1 MKKLTYLLAF
11 IAVVCMLCAC
21 GGDTAEQNVYN
32 LEKLYSDAVR
42 AEKKV
47 AEIKPELATV
57 DDFKNVVALY
67 GKVLD
72 GFTAA
77 YPNHAETAEP
87 EKTEL
92 QAAYWAGLSLLQMGN
107 LNILSGDTT
116 ASKANF
122 ADFELLLPHNHDQ
135 QRLAWLALAEIFNL
149 EKNVEKVEQIYLK
162 LVEKFDPPANIQL
175 NPFMDVLKL
184 PFDMMR
190 FHNAREDKEKTD
202 YYTEY
207 SENYYT
213 RLKEKYPQTNLGLAA
228 TRFLAETYKFKGR
241 GKEAVVL
248 LQTVTDST
256 GQVTIPAMMLIAE
269 AFFENLGQ
277 PDKAIEYYQKVLDR
291 GLDSTYTPN
300 ATMKMG
306 QVLLMERRFPEAR
319 ERFKTILDNYDF
331 ASQYFPQAQ
340 RFIAISYEEEE
351 NYEQAQD
358 AYLTVIETYASH
370 SLAFETYLY
379 LPKFFTK
386 QNKKQLR
393 DQWYNRAED
402 FFRNTKDDYKNRNLG
417 AAAQEYLCR
426 LYMTYED
433 WDMAIQE
440 LDNLAV
446 QFPEYTFASEAYFRI
461 AAIYEIQLNLPDSA
475 KYYYGKQVELYP
487 KAPISKAAKE
497 KINNL

>member
-1 MKKLTYLLAF
+1 MKKLTYLLVF
-11 IAVVCMLCAC
+11 IAVACMLCVC
-21 GGDTAEQNVYN
+21 GGDPAEKNVYH
-32 LEKLYSDAVR
+32 LEKLYSEALR

-47 AEIKPELATV
+47 AEIKPELATA
-57 DDFKNVVALY
+57 DDFKHVVALY
-67 GKVLD
+67 RKVVD
-72 GFTAA
+72 EFIAI
-77 YPNHAETAEP
+77 YPDHAETAEP

-92 QAAYWAGLSLLQMGN
+92 QAAHWAGLSLLQIGN
-107 LNILSGDTT
+107 LNILSGDTA
-116 ASKANF
+116 ASKASF
-122 ADFELLLPHNHDQ
+122 ADFELLFPHNHDQ
-135 QRLAWLALAEIFNL
+135 QRLAWLALAEIFNQ
-149 EKNVEKVEQIYLK
+149 EKNAEKTEQIYLK
-162 LVEKFDPPANIQL
+162 LLEKFDPPANLQL

-190 FHNAREDKEKTD
+190 FRDARGDKEKTE
-202 YYTEY
+202 YYTTY
-207 SENYYT
+207 SIDYYT

-241 GKEAVVL
+241 GQEAVAL

-256 GQVTIPAMMLIAE
+256 GQVSVPAMMLIAE
-269 AFFENLGQ
+269 AYFENLGQ
-277 PDKAIEYYQKVLDR
+277 PDKALEYYQKVLDR
-291 GLDSTYTPN
+291 GLDTTYTPD

-319 ERFKTILDNYDF
+319 EKFKTILDSFNF
-331 ASQYFPQAQ
+331 AVQYFPQAQ
-340 RFIAISYEEEE
+340 RFIAISYEEED
-351 NYEQAQD
+351 NYEQALD
-358 AYLTVIETYASH
+358 AYLTVIETYATH

-402 FFRNTKDDYKNRNLG
+402 FFKNTRDDYKNRNLG

-433 WDMAIQE
+433 WDPAIQE

-461 AAIYEIQLNLPDSA
+461 AAIYEMRLNLPDSA
-475 KYYYGKQVELYP
+475 KYYYGKQLELYP
-487 KAPISKAAKE
+487 DAPVSKAAKE

>member
-11 IAVVCMLCAC
+11 ITVVCMLCVC
-21 GGDTAEQNVYN
+21 GGDPAEKNVYN
-32 LEKLYSDAVR
+32 LEKLYSDAFR
-42 AEKKV
+42 AENKV
-47 AEIKPELATV
+47 AEIKPELATA
-57 DDFKNVVALY
+57 DDYKNVIALY
-67 GKVLD
+67 RKVLD
-72 GFTAA
+72 GFTAI
-77 YPNHAETAEP
+77 YPDHAETAEP
-87 EKTEL
+87 EQAEM
-92 QAAYWAGLSLLQMGN
+92 QAAHWAGLSLLQMGN
-107 LNILSGDTT
+107 LNILAGDTA

-135 QRLAWLALAEIFNL
+135 QRLAWLALAQIFNQ
-149 EKNVEKVEQIYLK
+149 EKNTEKVEQIYLK
-162 LVEKFDPPANIQL
+162 LVEKFDPPANLQM

-190 FHNAREDKEKTD
+190 FHSAREDKEKTEYYTTYSID
-202 YYTEY
+202 YYT
-207 SENYYT
+207 S
-213 RLKEKYPQTNLGLAA
+213 LKDKYANTNLGLAA
-228 TRFLAETYKFKGR
+228 TRFLAETYKFIGR
-241 GKEAVVL
+241 GQEAVML

-256 GQVTIPAMMLIAE
+256 GQISVPAMMLIAE
-269 AFFENLGQ
+269 AYFENLGQ
-277 PDKAIEYYQKVLDR
+277 PDKALEYYQKVLDR
-291 GLDSTYTPN
+291 GLDTTYTPN

-319 ERFKTILDNYDF
+319 ERFKTILNDHNY

-340 RFIAISYEEEE
+340 RFIAVSYEEEE
-351 NYEQAQD
+351 NYEQALD
-358 AYLTVIETYASH
+358 AYLKVIETYPSH

-379 LPKFFTK
+379 LPKFFAK

-402 FFRNTKDDYKNRNLG
+402 FFKDTRDDYKNRNLG

-433 WDMAIQE
+433 WDMAIRE
-440 LDNLAV
+440 LDQLAV

-461 AAIYEIQLNLPDSA
+461 AAIYEMQLNLPDSA

-487 KAPISKAAKE
+487 SAPVSKAAKE